1 MSRRPRRRRAVAIR
15 HVPFE
20 DLGVL
25 AALLRGRGYD
35 VAYRDAAVDD
45 LTARDLAAAE
55 LVVVLGGPIGVYQA
69 EAYPFIRDELR
80 LLERRLARG
89 RATLG
94 ICLGSQLMARA
105 LGARVFAGP
114 VKELGFAPI
123 RLTAAGRA
131 SALAALGRHP
141 VLHWHG
147 DTFELP
153 AGAERLASTRAYADQ
168 AFAFGRA
175 ALALQFHIEVTPA
188 GLEPWLIG
196 HTLEIATTPGAS
208 VAGLRRAAARWGV
221 ALNRRAG
228 RAIGDWLTA
237 ADV

>member
-1 MSRRPRRRRAVAIR
+1 MSRRSRRRRAVAIR

-20 DLGVL
+20 DLGVF
-25 AALLRGRGYD
+25 AALLRRRGYD
-35 VAYRDAAVDD
+35 VDYRDAAVDD
-45 LTARDLAAAE
+45 LKARDLTAAE

-69 EAYPFIRDELR
+69 KAYPFIRDELR

-89 RATLG
+89 QPTLG

-114 VKELGFAPI
+114 VKELGFAPV
-123 RLTAAGRA
+123 RLTAAGLA
-131 SALAALGRHP
+131 SPLAALATHP

-147 DTFELP
+147 DTFDLP
-153 AGAERLASTRAYADQ
+153 AGAERLASTRAYANQ
-168 AFAFGRA
+168 AFAYGRA

-208 VAGLRRAAARWGV
+208 VAGLRRGAARWGA
-221 ALNRRAG
+221 ALNRRAV

-237 ADV
+237 AHV

>member
-1 MSRRPRRRRAVAIR
+1 MSGRSRRRRAVAIR

-25 AALLRGRGYD
+25 AALLRRRGYD

-89 RATLG
+89 RSTLG

-123 RLTAAGRA
+123 RLTAPGRA
-131 SALAALGRHP
+131 SALAALGRH
-141 VLHWHG
+141 
-147 DTFELP
+147 
-153 AGAERLASTRAYADQ
+153 
-168 AFAFGRA
+168 
-175 ALALQFHIEVTPA
+175 
-188 GLEPWLIG
+188 
-196 HTLEIATTPGAS
+196 
-208 VAGLRRAAARWGV
+208 
-221 ALNRRAG
+221 RRAG

>member
-1 MSRRPRRRRAVAIR
+1 MSRRSRSRRAVAIR

-20 DLGVL
+20 DLGVI
-25 AALLRGRGYD
+25 APLLRRRGYD
-35 VAYRDAAVDD
+35 LAYRDAAVDS
-45 LTARDLAAAE
+45 LNTRDLAAAD

-89 RATLG
+89 QSTLG
-94 ICLGSQLMARA
+94 ICFGSQLMAQA

-114 VKELGFAPI
+114 VKELGFAPV

-131 SALAALGRHP
+131 SALVALGRHP

-147 DTFELP
+147 DTFDMP
-153 AGAERLASTRAYADQ
+153 AGAERLASTCSYANQ

-208 VAGLRRAAARWGV
+208 VAGLRRGAARWGA
-221 ALNRRAG
+221 ALNRRAV
-228 RAIGDWLTA
+228 RTIGDWLTA
-237 ADV
+237 AGV